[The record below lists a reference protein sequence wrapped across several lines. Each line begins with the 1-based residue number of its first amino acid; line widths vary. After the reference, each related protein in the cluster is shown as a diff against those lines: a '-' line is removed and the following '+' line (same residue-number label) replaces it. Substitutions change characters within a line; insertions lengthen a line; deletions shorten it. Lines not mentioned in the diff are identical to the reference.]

1 MGIERVEAGGC
12 RQIPFRTRTGPH
24 SEESSCAPCPRPWL
38 SGTFRRHRPGS
49 DGDGGRDGTGVP
61 REPLLPLAWLPPS
74 GGGGGARGGGRGGGA
89 GGGSGLGSHGFRGFP
104 RPGASLPPPPP
115 PPENGKVEENAWCL

>member
-61 REPLLPLAWLPPS
+61 REPLLPLAWLQPS
-74 GGGGGARGGGRGGGA
+74 P
-89 GGGSGLGSHGFRGFP
+89 L
-104 RPGASLPPPPP
+104 PPP